1 MSWSGL
7 TFKEDA
13 MNKSIRLIVLFLAGF
28 LLSACS
34 SQPALTDMDE
44 WDLVW
49 ISDSSGWD
57 VAQVYAAMLEEDTG
71 IKVNIHDNW
80 IGGLPAAR
88 VLHALQGE
96 PTASF
101 TLERLAD
108 EIREAEVI
116 VLYGNPTESLDPENP
131 GDWMCVDDIGENYV
145 NHCEPETFNQYIQ
158 DLEGIYAR
166 IFELRAGQ
174 PTIVR
179 AFDAYNPLIAHFKE
193 EGSYE
198 ACKACWANYNAA
210 IRQAA
215 ESYNVPVAEVALA
228 WNGPNWDQD
237 PVVLGYTKDGIH
249 PNSEGARVI
258 AEALRVLGYEPVLV
272 KE

>member
-1 MSWSGL
+1 MKMHTKLLLLLIAGL
-7 TFKEDA
+7 
-13 MNKSIRLIVLFLAGF
+13 LIG
-28 LLSACS
+28 ACS
-34 SQPALTDMDE
+34 KQPSLLDMDE

-57 VAQVYAAMLEEDTG
+57 VAQVYAAMIEQDTG

-88 VLHALQGE
+88 VYHALLGE
-96 PTASF
+96 STASL

-108 EIREAEVI
+108 EIREAEGI
-116 VLYGNPTESLDPENP
+116 VFYGNPEESWEEGNP
-131 GDWMCVDDIGENYV
+131 ADWLCVNDIGANYV
-145 NHCEPETFNQYIQ
+145 NNCEKETFDSYIQ
-158 DLEGIYAR
+158 ILEGIYAR

-210 IRQAA
+210 IHQAA
-215 ESYNVPVAEVALA
+215 DSYNVPVAEVALA
-228 WNGPNWDQD
+228 WNGPDWNKD
-237 PVVLGYTKDGIH
+237 PVAEGYTKDGVH
-249 PNSEGARVI
+249 PNAEGARVI
-258 AEALRVLGYEPVLV
+258 AEALRDLGYEPVISDR
-272 KE
+272 

>member
-1 MSWSGL
+1 MKNRSMLWL
-7 TFKEDA
+7 A
-13 MNKSIRLIVLFLAGF
+13 LIGML
-28 LLSACS
+28 LLSGCAREPS
-34 SQPALTDMDE
+34 MHKMEE

-57 VAQVYAAMLEEDTG
+57 VAQVYAAMMEEDTG

-96 PTASF
+96 ATASF

-116 VLYGNPTESLDPENP
+116 VLYGNPTESLDPVNP

-145 NHCEPETFNQYIQ
+145 NHCELETFKQYIQ

-179 AFDAYNPLIAHFKE
+179 AYDAYNPLIARFKE
-193 EGSYE
+193 QGVYE
-198 ACKACWANYNAA
+198 ECKACWANYNAA
-210 IRQAA
+210 IHQAA
-215 ESYNVPVAEVALA
+215 ARYNIPVAQVALA
-228 WNGPNWDQD
+228 WNGSDWDQD
-237 PVVLGYTKDGIH
+237 PVAMGFTKDGIH
-249 PNSEGARVI
+249 PNGEGARVI
-258 AEALRVLGYEPVLV
+258 AEALRALGYEPV
-272 KE
+272 KRP